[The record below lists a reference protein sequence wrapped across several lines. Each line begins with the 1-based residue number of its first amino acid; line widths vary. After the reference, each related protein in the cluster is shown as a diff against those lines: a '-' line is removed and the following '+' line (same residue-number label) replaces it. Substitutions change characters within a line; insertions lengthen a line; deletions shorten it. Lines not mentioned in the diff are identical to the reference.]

1 VAFAVGGIAATSASD
16 LARALLGSPAAAY
29 AAVFAAEAALFLFA
43 ARLALSVFQTGARRS
58 LTMPA
63 AVAAAGR
70 G

>member
-1 VAFAVGGIAATSASD
+1 
-16 LARALLGSPAAAY
+16 
-29 AAVFAAEAALFLFA
+29 VFAAEAALFLFA

-58 LTMPA
+58 MTMPA